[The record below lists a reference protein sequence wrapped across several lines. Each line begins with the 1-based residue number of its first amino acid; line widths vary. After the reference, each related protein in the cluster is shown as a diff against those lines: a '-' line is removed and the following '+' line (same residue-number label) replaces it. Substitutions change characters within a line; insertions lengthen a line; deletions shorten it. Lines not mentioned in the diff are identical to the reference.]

1 MKLFFK
7 DPATGGELLLVEKE
21 TAFDRQ
27 FFTRDQHNKYLSIAW
42 NTGPE
47 QQVVIDEV
55 SYRFPANTILPLL
68 INQSFR
74 FENPADIIAWQFN
87 RDFYC
92 IIDHDKEVSC
102 VGFIFSSGA
111 LFIGL
116 DETDQHKMQVLLEIF
131 KDELEDEDEIQAT
144 MLRTLLVRL
153 IIKITRLGKKQ
164 HVDQTKLNNGKLDI
178 VRHFNLLVEAHY
190 KQQHQ
195 VQFYASELN
204 KSPKTLSNLFAL
216 YNERTPLQVIQD
228 RLTLEAKRLF
238 HYTDKSAKEIA
249 LELGFEDAAH
259 FSRFFKNQT
268 EMSPSDFKKTGQTR
282 A

>member
-1 MKLFFK
+1 MRSYFK
-7 DPATGGELLLVEKE
+7 DPATGGELLLLEKE
-21 TAFDRQ
+21 PDFERQ
-27 FFTRDQHNKYLSIAW
+27 FFNRDQHNKYLTIAW

-55 SYRFPANTILPLL
+55 SYRFPANAVLPLV

-74 FENPADIIAWQFN
+74 FESPADIVAWQFN

-111 LFIGL
+111 MFIEL
-116 DETDQHKMQVLLEIF
+116 DEKDQHKLQVLLEVF

-164 HVDQTKLNNGKLDI
+164 HVDQAKLNNGKLDI
-178 VRHFNLLVEAHY
+178 IRHFNLLVEDHY
-190 KQQHQ
+190 KREHQ
-195 VQFYASELN
+195 VQFYASRLN

-216 YNERTPLQVIQD
+216 YNQRSPLQVIQD
-228 RLTLEAKRLF
+228 RLILEAKRLF
-238 HYTDKSAKEIA
+238 HYTDRSAKEIA
-249 LELGFEDAAH
+249 LELGFDDAAH
-259 FSRFFKNQT
+259 FSRFFKNQVNI
-268 EMSPSDFKKTGQTR
+268 SPSDFRKTLQTR